1 MLKLAGAC
9 PRYSAIIFIAGS
21 KIDSLGSALGK
32 RANKT
37 VSDIADESCLLLLD
51 SLIRGEALT
60 SSAWLFLFHT
70 NELATMLNGNY
81 FFDDIVYYPDRINI
95 YKDAP
100 EDIIAILLKH
110 VKWVIKNLQT
120 RYN

>member
-21 KIDSLGSALGK
+21 KIDSLGSD
-32 RANKT
+32 KT